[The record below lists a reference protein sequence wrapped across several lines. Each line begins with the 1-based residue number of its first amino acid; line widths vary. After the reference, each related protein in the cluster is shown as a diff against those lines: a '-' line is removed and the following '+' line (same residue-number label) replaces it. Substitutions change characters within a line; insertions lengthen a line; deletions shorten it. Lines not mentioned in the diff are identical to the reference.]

1 MKASLQHTPPLSGLE
16 ALCHSVLSA
25 VKAAVKSR
33 SFTSTPGDF
42 NESRGHAI
50 WVNYNDSLS
59 LIKEF
64 VGGVPSKYPPFL
76 VMVGSGR
83 FFRIVCSDG
92 IMIVDL

>member
-16 ALCHSVLSA
+16 ALCHCVLSA

-33 SFTSTPGDF
+33 SFTSTPGEF
-42 NESRGHAI
+42 NESRCHAI

-64 VGGVPSKYPPFL
+64 VGGVPSLKYPPLL
-76 VMVGSGR
+76 VMVGSGK
-83 FFRIVCSDG
+83 FFWLIVCFRWNHDC
-92 IMIVDL
+92 